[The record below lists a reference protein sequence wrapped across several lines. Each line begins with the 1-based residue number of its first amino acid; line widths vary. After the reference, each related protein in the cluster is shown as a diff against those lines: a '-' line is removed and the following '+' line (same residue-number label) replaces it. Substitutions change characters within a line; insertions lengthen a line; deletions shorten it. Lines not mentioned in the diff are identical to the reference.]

1 MQSVPLVFY
10 SDWMEI
16 INELPDDQQLKVY
29 KALTAYAFNGEM
41 PDDPVIRAITAL
53 MFKFID
59 KDRKKYQRAK
69 EQRRNAA
76 KKRWDSR
83 KDGEPSDTEECARTA
98 PDADGI
104 HNHNNINIE
113 HKHENINNRQ
123 QGCNSVCAH
132 KEPPKPEKEIEPEI
146 EECKKNHIWKE
157 AVCQKFRL
165 ASADE
170 LDPLLD
176 DFALDMKCKE
186 RKVKNVKSLFTF
198 WLGEELTKRIKNNSK
213 TVTCHEDNKRDRFSA
228 RRGTEPRT
236 QGRKNFK
243 GTF

>member
-1 MQSVPLVFY
+1 MNKTTDDMQSVPLVFY

-59 KDRKKYQRAK
+59 RDRKKYQRAK

-83 KDGEPSDTEECARTA
+83 KDGEPSATEECARTA

-104 HNHNNINIE
+104 HNHNNINIK

-132 KEPPKPEKEIEPEI
+132 E
-146 EECKKNHIWKE
+146 
-157 AVCQKFRL
+157 
-165 ASADE
+165 
-170 LDPLLD
+170 
-176 DFALDMKCKE
+176 
-186 RKVKNVKSLFTF
+186 
-198 WLGEELTKRIKNNSK
+198 
-213 TVTCHEDNKRDRFSA
+213 
-228 RRGTEPRT
+228 EPRDVMVYGMVHT
-236 QGRKNFK
+236 PLIDLISERYASRRFTIFTTNLDTDQIREKYGARIYDRLKECCTSIVFSNDSYRGR
-243 GTF
+243 T